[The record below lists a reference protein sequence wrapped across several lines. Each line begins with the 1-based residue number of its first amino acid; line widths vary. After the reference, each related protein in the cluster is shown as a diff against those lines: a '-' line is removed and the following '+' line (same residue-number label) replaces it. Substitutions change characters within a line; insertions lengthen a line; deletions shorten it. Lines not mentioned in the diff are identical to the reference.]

1 VSFFRRLVTAP
12 IRFYRRYLSRLKPP
26 MCRFSPTCSG
36 YAIEAIETQGVM
48 RGIVLASWRILR
60 CNPFCKGG
68 FDPVPPAGRWR
79 PEAGAGPTASED
91 HTDVDSTAPTGEDP
105 RP

>member
-1 VSFFRRLVTAP
+1 VSFFRRLATAP

-36 YAIEAIETQGVM
+36 YAVEAIETHGVI
-48 RGIVLASWRILR
+48 RGSLLASWRILR

-68 FDPVPPAGRWR
+68 HDPVPTPGRWR
-79 PEAGAGPTASED
+79 PDVRTAREE
-91 HTDVDSTAPTGEDP
+91 HTEVDSAAPTGEDP
-105 RP
+105 RL